1 MKLVKFSVTNFR
13 SILKA
18 QNIEISDTT
27 VLVGKN
33 NEGKS
38 NLLKALSVAM
48 EMIRYH
54 ARFHGSRSNYTTGYY
69 SNRINHRRTGTL
81 FPVKARPTL
90 PKYPF
95 RLSSDGL
102 YKWERDFPV
111 SKISGKTEKKTIFE
125 LEFNLDPQE
134 VEEFKQQIGS
144 GLNGI
149 LSLKITINIYG
160 RYRIEVVKK
169 GKGSRTL
176 NSKANKITRYISERI
191 SFNYIPAVRTHTE
204 ITKAIGTLL
213 DHELS
218 SFEGD
223 SNYSDYKAAL
233 ETINK
238 IEKRAISRLSKKI
251 KKPLSVFLPKIKT
264 VKINVPEHSGRIR
277 YRTDFNV
284 EIDDGTLTGIEQKG
298 DGVQSLA
305 ALGLLKNSA
314 RKTGASIIAID
325 EPESHLHPGAI
336 HQLQKIIKSLKD
348 DNQIVLTTHNPLFVN
363 RNSIKSNIIVDGG
376 KANPAKDIMTI
387 RDILGVKVSDNL
399 TNARFVL
406 AVEGIYDK
414 LSLEAI
420 LPTLSSKIRAAL
432 ENNELAIYPIGGAAK
447 LQYHLSVLELHG
459 CLYRVFFD
467 HDKEAKR
474 KINDAIKDESLNS
487 TDYTYS
493 VCSGMKQAEFEDCI
507 DPNIYRSEVL
517 KKFKVELDFTGI
529 SDENSKWSDRV
540 GQCFLKTGK
549 ELDKKTKQD
558 IKKFIVSCIEMNPSN
573 ALCKSKGKIIKEQLV
588 KELEDLLDTE

>member
-81 FPVKARPTL
+81 FPIKARPTL
-90 PKYPF
+90 PRYPF
-95 RLSSDGL
+95 RLRSDGL

-144 GLNGI
+144 SLNGI

-160 RYRIEVVKK
+160 SYRIEVVKK
-169 GKGSRTL
+169 GKGSTTL

-223 SNYSDYKAAL
+223 SNYSEYKAAL

-238 IEKRAISRLSKKI
+238 IEKRAISRLSRKI

-336 HQLQKIIKSLKD
+336 HQLQKIIKSLRD

-376 KANPAKDIMTI
+376 KANPAKDIMII
-387 RDILGVKVSDNL
+387 RDILGVQVSDNL
-399 TNARFVL
+399 TNARYALV
-406 AVEGIYDK
+406 VEGAEDK
-414 LSLEAI
+414 RSLEAI
-420 LPTLSSKIRAAL
+420 LPTLSSKIKTAL
-432 ENNELAIYPIGGAAK
+432 KNNELAIYPIGGAGN
-447 LQYHLSVLELHG
+447 LSYYLSILKVQM
-459 CLYRVFFD
+459 CLYHVLL
-467 HDKEAKR
+467 DKDDSANRERDKAEEK
-474 KINDAIKDESLNS
+474 KMLDSKNLTQTTCKGMSES
-487 TDYTYS
+487 
-493 VCSGMKQAEFEDCI
+493 EFEDCI
-507 DPNIYRSEVL
+507 NSDIYKEKIFEKFGVDLDVKEFRTS
-517 KKFKVELDFTGI
+517 KKKWSNRI
-529 SDENSKWSDRV
+529 SD
-540 GQCFLKTGK
+540 CFKDQGKTFN
-549 ELDKKTKQD
+549 DNKKQAVKNT
-558 IKKFIVSCIEMNPSN
+558 VASCIEKNLSK
-573 ALCKSKGKIIKEQLV
+573 ALCEHKGNSIKALA
-588 KELEDLLDTE
+588 KALEVLLESD